1 MINLM
6 KDEVYKRSDFHHYF
20 YLKRSIYGVFMI
32 LLLYVDDHLVASNYQ
47 DKIMKLLPNIL
58 KKLTTKDLGEA
69 KKILD
74 MYTMRDDENS
84 KLWLSELTISQRFLK
99 DLEWWIADQYIF
111 Y

>member
-1 MINLM
+1 
-6 KDEVYKRSDFHHYF
+6 
-20 YLKRSIYGVFMI
+20 MI

-58 KKLTTKDLGEA
+58 KKLTTKDLGET

-84 KLWLSELTISQRFLK
+84 K
-99 DLEWWIADQYIF
+99 
-111 Y
+111 